1 MAALIAAPLRSPQG
15 CLLTLNEQFL
25 MRLLPETAATFDKR
39 WCLKLLGQNQRLF
52 LGFYVDLVRH
62 LLNRRLRWF
71 YCNNFNVWKNPFQ
84 FIPPVT
90 VPPVPT
96 PETNASK
103 PRLPKTSTISFP
115 VFVHVPLISWIIK
128 LQRHEVSVF
137 FC

>member
-1 MAALIAAPLRSPQG
+1 MAALIAAPAEIPTRMPSFGPIKRAVSNASSL
-15 CLLTLNEQFL
+15 
-25 MRLLPETAATFDKR
+25 ETAATFDKR

-62 LLNRRLRWF
+62 LLKQATPLVTATISMSGKIR
-71 YCNNFNVWKNPFQ
+71 FNSWPT
-84 FIPPVT
+84 PVT

-115 VFVHVPLISWIIK
+115 VFVHVPLD
-128 LQRHEVSVF
+128 
-137 FC
+137 